1 MIMIFLA
8 AIFGISKK
16 MIFSQAMCL
25 DNDWQA
31 ELTKQYLYIFRFL
44 VSAFTFI
51 ACHQLDF
58 EIWRDREC
66 GN

>member
-25 DNDWQA
+25 DNGSQA
-31 ELTKQYLYIFRFL
+31 ELTKQYLYISSVCFYIYCL
-44 VSAFTFI
+44 S
-51 ACHQLDF
+51 HQLDF